1 MRENRLR
8 TLWANGEAAVLGWL
22 GIPSSVSAENMA
34 QAGWDALNIDMQHG
48 LIDYQTAVQ
57 MLQAI
62 STTDTMPMCRV
73 PWNEPG
79 IIGKMLDAGVFGVIC
94 PMVNN
99 REQAEALVRACRYP
113 PIGERSFGPVR
124 ATWYGGADYFANAN
138 DSIVVLAMI
147 ETREAVAN
155 LDEIMSTPGLDGA
168 YIGPSDL
175 GLSHGFAPKLDR
187 EEPELLEIIGQI
199 RAGAERHGKVTGIH
213 CGTPYYARRMIAD
226 GFNLVTIAADNALLN
241 NAAKAAVAAVKSD
254 EKATTGSSVY

>member
-1 MRENRLR
+1 MRENNLR
-8 TLWANGEAAVLGWL
+8 KLWAAGDAAVLGWL

-48 LIDYQTAVQ
+48 LIDYQTAVE

-79 IIGKMLDAGVFGVIC
+79 IIGKMLDAGVYGVIC

-99 REQAEALVRACRYP
+99 REQAEALARACRYP
-113 PIGERSFGPVR
+113 PDGERSFGPVR
-124 ATWYGGADYFANAN
+124 ATWYGGPDYFANAN

-155 LDEIMSTPGLDGA
+155 VDEIMSTPGIDGA

-175 GLSHGFAPKLDR
+175 GLSHGFVPKLDR
-187 EEPELLEIIGQI
+187 EEPELLELIGQI
-199 RAGAERHGKVTGIH
+199 LASAKRNGKVAGIH
-213 CGTPYYARRMIAD
+213 CGTPDYGRRMIAD
-226 GFNLVTIAADNALLN
+226 GFNLVTIGADNALLN
-241 NAAKAAVAAVKSD
+241 NAAKAAVAAVKA
-254 EKATTGSSVY
+254 EGGSAGGGSVY